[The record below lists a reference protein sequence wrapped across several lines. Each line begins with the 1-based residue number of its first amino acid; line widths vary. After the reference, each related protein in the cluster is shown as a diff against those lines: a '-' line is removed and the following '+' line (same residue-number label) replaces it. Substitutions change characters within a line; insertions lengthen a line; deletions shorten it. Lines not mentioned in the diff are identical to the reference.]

1 METFLFILTLA
12 SGPVIGALIG
22 LFTNYIA
29 VKMLFRPYGEVY
41 VGKHRL
47 PFTPG
52 IIPRRKNALAK
63 ALGQTISESLI
74 KEDDLKRVLTSD
86 AVTDTVVGAILALPP
101 IRQSGEAL
109 IGEAYD
115 TQRERLLHALTDR
128 IVVGVSG
135 LDLAEIITKEGAA
148 AVANMSPRNPLI
160 AMFLNES
167 TIAAMAAPLAD
178 RLRGYLQGEEG
189 KGRLYALLDTEAARL
204 EEKPIGRM
212 LGSPEEMAPLLASFY
227 QRLVNEHADAIA
239 GHFHIAEIVEE
250 KVQAMHPRHLEE
262 LLLSVMKKELNAVI
276 YLGGVL
282 GFLMGIFTTVI
293 NLI

>member
-1 METFLFILTLA
+1 METFLLILTLA
-12 SGPVIGALIG
+12 SGPVVGALIG
-22 LFTNYIA
+22 LLTNYIA

-41 VGKHRL
+41 IGKWRL

-74 KEDDLKRVLTSD
+74 REEDLTHVLTSE

-115 TQRERLLHALTDR
+115 TQRTRILNALTDR
-128 IVVGVSG
+128 IVAGISG
-135 LDLAEIITKEGAA
+135 LDLADIITKEGAA

-167 TIAAMAAPLAD
+167 TISSMATPLAG
-178 RLRGYLQGEEG
+178 RLCDYLQGDGRE
-189 KGRLYALLDTEAARL
+189 RLYNLLDAEASKL
-204 EEKPIGRM
+204 EEKPLGQM
-212 LGSPEEMAPLLASFY
+212 LGRPEELAPLLSGFY
-227 QRLVNEHADAIA
+227 QRLVSDHAAAIVS
-239 GHFHIAEIVEE
+239 HFHIAEIVEN
-250 KVQAMHPRHLEE
+250 KVSAMDPRDLEA
-262 LLLSVMKKELNAVI
+262 LLLSVMKKELNAI
-276 YLGGVL
+276 INLGAVL
-282 GFLMGIFTTVI
+282 GFLMGLFNTVI
-293 NLI
+293 SLI

>member
-1 METFLFILTLA
+1 MEKFLFILTLI
-12 SGPVIGALIG
+12 SGPAVGALIG

-41 VGKHRL
+41 IGKHRL

-74 KEDDLKRVLTSD
+74 KEDDLKRVLTSE

-109 IGEAYD
+109 IGDAYD
-115 TQRERLLHALTDR
+115 TQRDRLLNALTNR
-128 IVVGVSG
+128 IVTGISG
-135 LDLAEIITKEGAA
+135 LDIAEIITKEGAA
-148 AVANMSPRNPLI
+148 AVSNMSPRNPLI

-167 TIAAMAAPLAD
+167 TIASMATPLAD
-178 RLRGYLQGEEG
+178 RLKDYLQGD
-189 KGRLYALLDTEAARL
+189 GRARLRDLLDAEAAKL
-204 EEKPIGRM
+204 EEKPIGQM
-212 LGSPEEMAPLLASFY
+212 LGSPEELAPLLSSLY
-227 QRLVNEHADAIA
+227 QRLVNDHADAIA

-250 KVQAMHPRHLEE
+250 KVRAMHPRHLEE

>member
-1 METFLFILTLA
+1 METFLYILTLI
-12 SGPVIGALIG
+12 SGPVVGALIG

-29 VKMLFRPYGEVY
+29 VKMLFRPYGEVHI
-41 VGKHRL
+41 GKHRL

-74 KEDDLKRVLTSD
+74 KEDDLKRVLTSE
-86 AVTDTVVGAILALPP
+86 AVTDTVVNAILALPP

-109 IGEAYD
+109 IGDAYD
-115 TQRERLLHALTDR
+115 TQRERLLNALTNR
-128 IVVGVSG
+128 IVTGIGG

-148 AVANMSPRNPLI
+148 AVSNMSPRNPLI
-160 AMFLNES
+160 AMFLNET
-167 TIAAMAAPLAD
+167 TIASMATPLAD
-178 RLRGYLQGEEG
+178 RLKNYLEG
-189 KGRLYALLDTEAARL
+189 DGRARLHDLLDAEAAKL
-204 EEKPIGRM
+204 EEKPLGRM
-212 LGSPEEMAPLLASFY
+212 LGSPEELAPLLSSLY
-227 QRLVNEHADAIA
+227 QRLVNDHADAIA

-250 KVQAMHPRHLEE
+250 KIQAMHPRHLEE
-262 LLLSVMKKELNAVI
+262 LMLSVMKKELNAVI

-282 GFLMGIFTTVI
+282 GFLMGIFTTLI